1 MAVGEPFTPRE
12 RRQIDETIRSAEQR
26 SRFEFSVYVGPSRGE
41 PRPFATRLHNTLT
54 APSRSVLVMVDDE
67 RRLLEI
73 VTGGKVRAKVD
84 DAHVLEVVATMLDRF
99 RQDDLVGGI
108 TQGVARLSELASS
121 APALDA

>member
-26 SRFEFSVYVGPSRGE
+26 SRFEFSVYVGPSSGE

-108 TQGVARLSELASS
+108 TQGVTRLSELASS
-121 APALDA
+121 TPALDA